1 MVDGNAPKVFK
12 KYRKGLN
19 DIVNG
24 TLFNY
29 VKDAFRIQLN
39 KYTTDQIVSN
49 RDLVEKAIEAQ
60 LSNALAKEHFHLEQL
75 TSGLKYP
82 SSIVEAVNQKNK
94 AIQEAQ
100 RALNEVAVKK
110 AEAEKMLVQ
119 AKAEREANEL
129 KTASLTPAI
138 LQKMWI
144 EKWDG
149 KLPVYGN
156 VPQMMMVK

>member
-1 MVDGNAPKVFK
+1 M
-12 KYRKGLN
+12 
-19 DIVNG
+19 
-24 TLFNY
+24 
-29 VKDAFRIQLN
+29 
-39 KYTTDQIVSN
+39 
-49 RDLVEKAIEAQ
+49 
-60 LSNALAKEHFHLEQL
+60 
-75 TSGLKYP
+75 
-82 SSIVEAVNQKNK
+82 EAVNQKNK

-119 AKAEREANEL
+119 ARAEREANEL
-129 KTASLTPAI
+129 KSVSLTPAI

-156 VPQMMMVK
+156 VPQIMMVK

>member
-1 MVDGNAPKVFK
+1 MK
-12 KYRKGLN
+12 KIKWNVLAFVSWVLITL
-19 DIVNG
+19 IVINVC
-24 TLFNY
+24 F
-29 VKDAFRIQLN
+29 
-39 KYTTDQIVSN
+39 
-49 RDLVEKAIEAQ
+49 
-60 LSNALAKEHFHLEQL
+60 
-75 TSGLKYP
+75 
-82 SSIVEAVNQKNK
+82 EAVNQKNK

-100 RALNEVAVKK
+100 RALNEVSVKK

>member
-1 MVDGNAPKVFK
+1 MK
-12 KYRKGLN
+12 KIKWNVLAFVSWVLITL
-19 DIVNG
+19 IVVNVC
-24 TLFNY
+24 F
-29 VKDAFRIQLN
+29 
-39 KYTTDQIVSN
+39 
-49 RDLVEKAIEAQ
+49 
-60 LSNALAKEHFHLEQL
+60 
-75 TSGLKYP
+75 
-82 SSIVEAVNQKNK
+82 EAVNQKNK

-100 RALNEVAVKK
+100 RALNEVSVKK

>member
-1 MVDGNAPKVFK
+1 M
-12 KYRKGLN
+12 
-19 DIVNG
+19 
-24 TLFNY
+24 
-29 VKDAFRIQLN
+29 
-39 KYTTDQIVSN
+39 
-49 RDLVEKAIEAQ
+49 
-60 LSNALAKEHFHLEQL
+60 
-75 TSGLKYP
+75 KYP

-129 KTASLTPAI
+129 KAASLTPAI

-144 EKWDG
+144 EKWNG
-149 KLPVYGN
+149 ALPVYGN